1 MKSFQRNKERARFY
15 LTENTCPIDFSEGTK
30 FYVNLLR
37 LVCFSEPLKVSVYQ
51 HLSRMEKLE
60 YRAVIK
66 FLQFVGKTP
75 SGIKAEL
82 DSVYEDATLLL
93 TTVKT

>member
-1 MKSFQRNKERARFY
+1 
-15 LTENTCPIDFSEGTK
+15 
-30 FYVNLLR
+30 
-37 LVCFSEPLKVSVYQ
+37 
-51 HLSRMEKLE
+51 MEKLE

-82 DSVYEDATLLL
+82 DSVYEDAALLL
-93 TTVKT
+93 TIVKTIMLSLSMVSIFDEGLSGDGL